1 MCEIVGPGLALTI
14 LNKLTIIIIV
24 NNYFLN
30 K

>member
-14 LNKLTIIIIV
+14 LSKLTIIIIV
-24 NNYFLN
+24 NTYFLN